1 MNFTGK
7 YAFCE
12 VMIDEIDQTAVQQI
26 YGFLNCAVFE
36 GSRIR
41 IMPDVHAGIGSV
53 IGFTAT
59 LGGKIIPN
67 VVGVDIGCGIA
78 SYCLGASADNMGR
91 LNAFEEFD
99 CHVRASVPSGF
110 SVHDSRPRF
119 PEQADP
125 LLSKVAAVA
134 RETEQDEARVLRSLG
149 TLGGGNH
156 FIELGKD
163 ENRCAWLTIHT
174 GSRNFGLKI
183 AEYHQRKA
191 GRTPGKGDV
200 LAYLEGEE
208 AEAYLQHMKVA
219 QEYALWNRVLIA
231 RALVGFFLEEACDDW
246 EHMQIEK
253 VESIHNYIDFGD
265 KIIRKGAIA
274 AHVGQRVVIPWNMR
288 DGLIIGRGKGN
299 EDWNW
304 SAPHGAGRVMS
315 RGAARRKLDVADF
328 EKTMEGIWT
337 SCVGKATL
345 DEAPMVYKDPDTI
358 QRAIGDTVDVELT
371 VKPLYNF
378 KAHDQ

>member
-7 YAFCE
+7 YASCE
-12 VMIDEIDQTAVQQI
+12 VMIDDIDQSAVQQI
-26 YGFLNCAVFE
+26 YGFLNCEVFA
-36 GSRIR
+36 GSQIR

-59 LGGKIIPN
+59 LGEKIIPN

-78 SYCLGASADNMGR
+78 SYCLGRGMPLD
-91 LNAFEEFD
+91 FD
-99 CHVRASVPSGF
+99 ALDKHVRKSVPSGF
-110 SVHDSRPRF
+110 SVHVARPKF
-119 PEQADP
+119 LGLADD
-125 LLSKVAAVA
+125 LLSQAARVAH
-134 RETEQDEARVLRSLG
+134 ETEQDEARVLRSLG

-163 ENRCAWLTIHT
+163 ENRDAWLTIHT
-174 GSRNFGLKI
+174 GSRNFGLKV

-191 GRTPGKGDV
+191 SRMPGKGDV

-208 AEAYLQHMKVA
+208 AALYYEHMKVA
-219 QEYALWNRVLIA
+219 QEYARMNRVLIA
-231 RALVGFFLEEACDDW
+231 RALISFFMPEAWDAWEKTWEERELDV
-246 EHMQIEK
+246 
-253 VESIHNYIDFGD
+253 VESIHNYIDFED
-265 KIIRKGAIA
+265 RIIRKGAIS
-274 AHVGQRVVIPWNMR
+274 AHEGQRVVIPWNMR

-299 EDWNW
+299 ANWNW

-315 RGAARRKLDVADF
+315 RGAARKKLDVADF
-328 EKTMEGIWT
+328 AKTMEGIWT

-345 DEAPMVYKDPDTI
+345 DEAPMVYKDPNTI
-358 QRAIGDTVDVELT
+358 EQAIGDTVDVELT

-378 KAHDQ
+378 KASDQ